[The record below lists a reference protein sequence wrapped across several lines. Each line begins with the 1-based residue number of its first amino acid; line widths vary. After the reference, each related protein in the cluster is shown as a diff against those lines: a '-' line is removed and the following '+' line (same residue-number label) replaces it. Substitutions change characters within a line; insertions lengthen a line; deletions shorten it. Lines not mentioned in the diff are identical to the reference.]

1 MRIAF
6 LGSGEF
12 GLPTLQALAA
22 RHTLVGVVS
31 QPDRPAGRGKELTP
45 TPIAAWTAAN
55 LPSVPLLKPE
65 DVNTPD
71 MVAAIHAWKP
81 DAAVVIAFGQKL
93 SPQLVDPAAL
103 GPAINLHA
111 SLLPRWRGAARASS
125 LSSKWIFVVP
135 RIW

>member
-93 SPQLVDPAAL
+93 
-103 GPAINLHA
+103 
-111 SLLPRWRGAARASS
+111 
-125 LSSKWIFVVP
+125 
-135 RIW
+135 